1 MQAFIARQPI
11 FDAHQKVHAYE
22 LLFRSGQQNAFNH
35 FDPDQATYKVIA
47 DSQLLHGMGN
57 LTGGKQAFINIT
69 TEVLVKDYCSMLPKE
84 QFVIEILENIEPT
97 DEVITATKKLKEA
110 GYVIAL
116 DDFVYDEKFKPLI
129 ELADII
135 KVDFLNTNVEKRK
148 ELVDQFAPL
157 GISMLAEKVET
168 REEFEQAVKMGYSY
182 FQGYFF
188 SKPVIVSNKDIPG
201 SKLQYL
207 RILQEINSPDID
219 LIKVEEII
227 KHDMS
232 LSYKLLR
239 YINSAIFGLRNDAKS
254 IKQALSLM
262 GEKETKKWASLLA
275 LANMGHDKPE
285 ELVAQALIRAKFAES
300 LAKKVNL
307 ARRADDLFLM
317 GMLSLIDAILDRNLA
332 EILAEL
338 PISKDIKEALLGE
351 ENQFRSVYDYI
362 LAYECGDWQKA
373 LDNATKLSIVDEDIP
388 SIYLKSVDWVQQSFQ
403 SGAL

>member
-11 FDAHQKVHAYE
+11 FDCNQKVHAYE

-97 DEVITATKKLKEA
+97 EDVIAACKRLKDG
-110 GYVIAL
+110 GYTIAL

-129 ELADII
+129 DMADLI
-135 KVDFLNTNVEKRK
+135 KVDFLNTDVEKRK
-148 ELVDQFAPL
+148 FLVDQFAPM

-168 REEFEQAVKMGYSY
+168 REEFEQAVEMGYTY

-207 RILQEINSPDID
+207 RILQEINQPDID
-219 LIKVEEII
+219 LTKVEEII

-239 YINSAIFGLRNDAKS
+239 YINSAIFGLRNEAKS
-254 IKQALSLM
+254 IKQALSFM

-285 ELVAQALIRAKFAES
+285 ELVAQALIRAKFCES
-300 LAKKVNL
+300 LSKKLNM

-317 GMLSLIDAILDRNLA
+317 GMLSLIDAILDRALP
-332 EILAEL
+332 EILEEL
-338 PISKDIKEALLGE
+338 PVAKDVKAALLGE
-351 ENQFRSVYDYI
+351 ENQLRTVHEYI
-362 LAYECGDWQKA
+362 LAYESGNWEKA
-373 LDNATKLSIVDEDIP
+373 LENATKLSIVDEDITP
-388 SIYLKSVDWVQQSFQ
+388 MYLQSVDWVQQSFQ